1 MQLAEVSIRRP
12 VFATVLSLLV
22 LLVGAVSFTKLS
34 VREYPKIDEP
44 VVTVTVRYAGASAEV
59 MESQVTKPLEDSIA
73 GIDAVDVITSI
84 SRAEQAQ
91 ISIRFRLEKDADT
104 AAAEVRDRT
113 SRVRNRLPQ
122 AIDEPVIA
130 KVEADA
136 FPVIWLSFSSETM
149 SALQINDLVNRIAK
163 PRLQTVSGAADVRI
177 FGERKYAMRV
187 WLDPDKLAAYK
198 LTTQDAEDA
207 IRRSNLEVPA
217 GRIESTQREFSVTSE
232 TDLQKAAQ
240 FSNIIIKNA
249 NGFPVRIRDVGR
261 VEEGAVDERS
271 STRLNGRAAITAGVI
286 RQATANPL
294 DLSNGVREMIPKLQA
309 DLPPGISIDVANDN
323 SVFIDRSITNVFH
336 TIIEAVFLVALVV
349 FVFLRTLRAS
359 IIPVITI
366 PVCLVGTFSMMAL
379 AGFSINTLT
388 LLALVLAIGLVVDDA
403 IVVLENIYRHI
414 EEGMDPFSASIKGA
428 KEVSF
433 AVIAMTLTLVAVY
446 APLAFTPGRTG
457 RLFVEFALAL
467 AGAVAVSGFIA
478 LTLSPMMCSLLLRH
492 NPNPTWFDRGMERVL
507 VGLVN
512 AYEAALR
519 WLVTTRYDKTQTQT
533 GTAAA
538 IKRWFFDARWLV
550 IGVMA
555 VCAISIA
562 IIFPK
567 MKRELAPLED
577 RGQVLAVVTAPDGA
591 TLDYTEKYVHALE
604 KIGDGYKEFDRI
616 FVTTGNPTVS
626 QANVFYRA
634 IDWEK
639 RSRSTLDIAREM
651 QPKMTSLPGV
661 TTFPIT
667 PPSLGQGFRERPV
680 NFVIVT
686 SDSYQN
692 LAAVSR
698 QMMDEI
704 AKNPGIVSA
713 DIDLRLNKP
722 ELKIDVDR
730 DKAADLGVSVDA
742 VARAIETML
751 GGRQVTRYKREGEQF
766 DVIVQTAATG
776 RDTPDDIEKI
786 FVRGRNDTMIPLA
799 TLVKVRESVAPREL
813 NHFSQRRSVSIT
825 ANLAADYSLGQALDF
840 LDTTATKV
848 LKPGYSTDL
857 NGTSREFKNSQG
869 ALVIVFALA
878 LLFIFLVLAAQFES
892 FIDPFVIMLSVPLS
906 MIGALLALQW
916 SGGSLNVYSQIG
928 LITLVGLITKHGIL
942 IVEFTNQLREG
953 GMTMS
958 DALVKAASQRLR
970 PILMTTGAMVLGA
983 LPLALSKGAG
993 AESRMQIGWVIVGG
1007 MSLGTLLT
1015 IFVVPTMY
1023 TLFAR
1028 KSVPGANMAEV
1039 VELSSANSTAGHGG
1053 HTALIAK

>member
-1 MQLAEVSIRRP
+1 MQLAEISIRRP

-22 LLVGAVSFTKLS
+22 LLIGAVSLTKLS

-44 VVTVTVRYAGASAEV
+44 VVTVSVKYAGASAEV

-84 SRAEQAQ
+84 SRAEQTQ
-91 ISIRFRLEKDADT
+91 ITVRFRLEKDADT

-122 AIDEPVIA
+122 AVEEPVIA

-136 FPVIWLSFSSETM
+136 FPVIWLSFTSETM
-149 SALQINDLVNRIAK
+149 NSLQINDLVNRIVK
-163 PRLQTVSGAADVRI
+163 PRLQTVTGAADVRI

-217 GRIESTQREFSVTSE
+217 GRIESTQREFSVTSQ
-232 TDLQKAAQ
+232 TDLSRPSQ
-240 FSNIIIKNA
+240 FSDIIIKNA

-261 VEEGAVDERS
+261 VEEAAADERS
-271 STRLNGRAAITAGVI
+271 GSRLNGKVAITAGVI

-294 DLSNGVREMIPKLQA
+294 DLSNGVRAMIPKLKA
-309 DLPPGISIDVANDN
+309 DLPPGISIDIANDN
-323 SVFIDRSITNVFH
+323 SVFIAKSIDSVFR
-336 TIIEAVFLVALVV
+336 TIVEAVVLVALVI

-359 IIPVITI
+359 IIPIITI
-366 PVCLVGTFSMMAL
+366 PVCLIGTFALMAL

-414 EEGMDPFSASIKGA
+414 EEGLDPFSASIKGVR
-428 KEVSF
+428 EVGF
-433 AVIAMTLTLVAVY
+433 AVVAMTITLAAVY

-457 RLFVEFALAL
+457 RLFIEFALAL
-467 AGAVAVSGFIA
+467 AGAVVVSGFIA
-478 LTLSPMMCSLLLRH
+478 LTLSPMMCSLLLKH
-492 NPNPTWFDRGMERVL
+492 NAKPSWFDRTMEKLLTKLTAGYQSVL
-507 VGLVN
+507 T
-512 AYEAALR
+512 
-519 WLVTTRYDKTQTQT
+519 WLVMTGYDRQHQQSGFGNAVKRVFLNTRWIVVAVMFVC
-533 GTAAA
+533 AAA
-538 IKRWFFDARWLV
+538 IAWVLP
-550 IGVMA
+550 G
-555 VCAISIA
+555 
-562 IIFPK
+562 
-567 MKRELAPLED
+567 MKRELSPLED
-577 RGQVLAVVTAPDGA
+577 RGQVLAVVTSPDGA
-591 TLDYTEKYVHALE
+591 TLGYTNRYVDAIEKLGAP
-604 KIGDGYKEFDRI
+604 YKEFDRI
-616 FVTTGNPTVS
+616 FVSSGNPTVS
-626 QANVFYRA
+626 QANVFFRA
-634 IDWEK
+634 VDWDL
-639 RSRSTLDIAREM
+639 RSRSTLEMAREL
-651 QPKMTSLPGV
+651 QPKLAGLPGV
-661 TTFPIT
+661 TAFPIT

-686 SDSYQN
+686 TDSYQN
-692 LAAVSR
+692 LAAVTR
-698 QMMDEI
+698 QFMDEI
-704 AKNPGIVSA
+704 AKNPGILSA

-730 DKAADLGVSVDA
+730 DKAADLGVSVEV
-742 VARAIETML
+742 VARAVETML
-751 GGRQVTRYKREGEQF
+751 GGRQVTRYKRDGDQF

-776 RDTPDDIEKI
+776 RDTPDDVEKI
-786 FVRGRNDTMIPLA
+786 FVRGRNEAMIPLA
-799 TLVKVRESVAPREL
+799 SLVKVRESVAPREL

-840 LDTTATKV
+840 LDGTATKL
-848 LKPGYSTDL
+848 LKPGYTTDL

-869 ALVIVFALA
+869 SLAIVFGLS

-892 FIDPFVIMLSVPLS
+892 FIDPLVIMLSVPLS
-906 MIGALLALQW
+906 MIGALLALKW

-942 IVEFTNQLREG
+942 IVEFTNQLRES
-953 GMTMS
+953 GMEMTE
-958 DALVKAASQRLR
+958 ALVKAASQRLR

-983 LPLALSKGAG
+983 VPLAFAHGAG
-993 AESRMQIGWVIVGG
+993 AESRTQIGWVIVGG

-1028 KSVPGANMAEV
+1028 KAIPGENKTVAKEEPDEPMVHPEY
-1039 VELSSANSTAGHGG
+1039 
-1053 HTALIAK
+1053 IAK